1 ESGLLN
7 TFSAAAS
14 GFDSARM
21 ICIRPSNAGSV
32 FACLKY
38 SLLIWTGSTAGE
50 SLSLAMPVKA
60 ADKAMNNARS
70 ASSAAVV
77 CAAVCVGR
85 FAEPTAPTAVAAA
98 PVSILR
104 RVKPVM
110 TSSWSCSLSCSWG
123 RTAPAAP
130 RRSSSGALRLFQ
142 DEGEIRRG
150 RRHVLGR
157 RIPVTRHAARRRQR
171 DAALTVGFERRVRQI
186 GRSWRT
192 CRVDHSH
199 QVLSLTFQLLYFLY
213 TGTIAGPLSREQ
225 HVVFPHR
232 AFEEALERLV
242 EFRHFVDDRAR
253 QHSLPD
259 HLASIGTFEFQRG
272 VGVPRLRRRVVDGRT
287 VVCAFGVEEIVPIQL
302 LLDAAV
308 RRLARH
314 IADVLEGGPHPLRS
328 ETGFVTDVEA
338 HQPEFF
344 LDAGRTGFGRGR
356 AREIDQGVGG
366 VEFVDEV
373 LVLFWIEDSVRDLE
387 HDRAHPSLLRF
398 VPCDRIVS
406 RWKTDRAVEL
416 FLALFAVQPVLDDE
430 IVHRS
435 VHQDVEQRKVAVLID

>member
-1 ESGLLN
+1 MTFSGEYGGDLRFSSALGGYQAPRYHIKMMLRPRYLMPESGLLN

-14 GFDSARM
+14 EFDSARM

-50 SLSLAMPVKA
+50 SRSLAMPVKA

-70 ASSAAVV
+70 ASSAVV
-77 CAAVCVGR
+77 CAAVCVVR

-157 RIPVTRHAARRRQR
+157 RITVTRHAARRRQR
-171 DAALTVGFERRVRQI
+171 DLALTVGFERRVRQI
-186 GRSWRT
+186 GRGWRA
-192 CRVDHSH
+192 CRIDHSH
-199 QVLSLTFQLLYFLY
+199 QVLSRLFQVLYFLH
-213 TGTIAGPLSREQ
+213 TWTIAGPLSREQ

-232 AFEEALERLV
+232 APEDAAERLV

-259 HLASIGTFEFQRG
+259 HLASIGTFELQRG
-272 VGVPRLRRRVVDGRT
+272 VGVPRLRRRVVDGRA
-287 VVCAFGVEEIVPIQL
+287 VVCAFGVEEIVPIQPV
-302 LLDAAV
+302 LDAAV
-308 RRLARH
+308 RRLVRY
-314 IADVLEGGPHPLRS
+314 IADVLEGGPDPLRG

-344 LDAGRTGFGRGR
+344 LDASRTGLGRGR

-366 VEFVDEV
+366 VEFVD
-373 LVLFWIEDSVRDLE
+373 
-387 HDRAHPSLLRF
+387 
-398 VPCDRIVS
+398 
-406 RWKTDRAVEL
+406 
-416 FLALFAVQPVLDDE
+416 
-430 IVHRS
+430 
-435 VHQDVEQRKVAVLID
+435 